1 MKRKKIKKR
10 MIAHDADY
18 LIFMCTEGKDVKTGG
33 FKAKRG
39 GFKSRKKYK
48 EPLKKYKDKLK
59 VLIQDVED
67 QFSVNFVGQVKG
79 IKPIFS
85 DPNGNF
91 RYDIYPEYK
100 GERPERTKLFYRL
113 RKWALKKYGYTKGIE
128 ADDEVA
134 YLVDTKGW
142 FGASMDKDLW
152 RGIAGDWLNVHYM
165 SMSFVNTSEGEAR
178 NFNLIQTLM
187 GDPTD
192 NIKAL
197 PKKAG
202 GQMIPIP
209 NLPKGQRQPFKVTEK
224 LAIELLDNF
233 GWHWEGVVKSYES
246 KGFTEKDAIFTRQ
259 LICMRQ
265 WHPKKGIRLWQPKNE

>member
-1 MKRKKIKKR
+1 MSKKR

-18 LIFMCTEGKDVKTGG
+18 LIFMCTESKAVKTGG
-33 FKAKRG
+33 FKAEG
-39 GFKSRKKYK
+39 GGSVKGKKYK
-48 EPLKKYKDKLK
+48 EPLKPYKNKLK
-59 VLIQDVED
+59 RLIQDVED
-67 QFSVNFVGQVKG
+67 SFSATFVGQVKG

-113 RKWALKKYGYTKGIE
+113 RKWALKKYGYVKGVE

-134 YLVDTKGW
+134 YLVGVKGW
-142 FGASMDKDLW
+142 FGASM
-152 RGIAGDWLNVHYM
+152 
-165 SMSFVNTSEGEAR
+165 TSEGEAR

-197 PKKAG
+197 PKKDG
-202 GQMIPIP
+202 DPMIPVA

-224 LAIELLDNF
+224 IAIELLDKF
-233 GWHWEGVVKSYES
+233 GWSDEGVLAVFKS
-246 KGFTEKDAIFTRQ
+246 KGFGEKERTLNRR
-259 LICMRQ
+259 LIGMDQ
-265 WHPKKGIRLWQPKNE
+265 YHPKKGVRLWTPKNKKDMK